1 MVKVFDNG
9 GATFDRYTIVTK
21 EALYTMSPNAL
32 SPSGFN
38 QCAAVIAD
46 NFVHNP
52 SNNEKEIPL
61 RDVPVD
67 VLIAIINRLNADDV
81 EHLN

>member
-21 EALYTMSPNAL
+21 EALYTMSTNAL

-38 QCAAVIAD
+38 QFSHAISD
-46 NFVHNP
+46 GEYHHDKNR
-52 SNNEKEIPL
+52 EKEISL
-61 RDVPVD
+61 RDTPVD
-67 VLIAIINRLNADDV
+67 VLIAIINRLEV
-81 EHLN
+81 E

>member
-1 MVKVFDNG
+1 MVKVFDNR

-21 EALYTMSPNAL
+21 DALYTMSGNPL

-38 QCAAVIAD
+38 QFSHSLSVGD
-46 NFVHNP
+46 EYYPDVNR
-52 SNNEKEIPL
+52 EKELPL

-67 VLIAIINRLNADDV
+67 VLIAIINRLEAD
-81 EHLN
+81 